1 MPFGTHMFH
10 ALQHRNDIQ
19 SDNDNGG
26 DGDGG
31 GGGDDDDANTKQL
44 KNCYPCTMRN
54 NDLLVC
60 DLPDV
65 SGCILSERIFTFSRL
80 YAGKI
85 YGSSKY
91 MVGNE
96 I

>member
-10 ALQHRNDIQ
+10 ALHHRNDIH
-19 SDNDNGG
+19 SDNDN
-26 DGDGG
+26 DNDG

-44 KNCYPCTMRN
+44 KNCYPCTVRN

-65 SGCILSERIFTFSRL
+65 SFLNGYSHS
-80 YAGKI
+80 AGYTQENI
-85 YGSSKY
+85 W
-91 MVGNE
+91 
-96 I
+96 

>member
-10 ALQHRNDIQ
+10 ALHHRNDIH
-19 SDNDNGG
+19 SDNDN

-31 GGGDDDDANTKQL
+31 GDDDDDDANTKQL

-65 SGCILSERIFTFSRL
+65 SFLNGYSHS
-80 YAGKI
+80 AG
-85 YGSSKY
+85 YTQGKY
-91 MVGNE
+91 MVVLNIWLE
-96 I
+96 TKFN